1 MSKEQLA
8 KSYEIYAYTRGLN
21 SFIENDLAQSLKK
34 HEISL
39 PSFRT
44 LWILYFEKKM
54 TMTDLNYIAQTN
66 FSNAFRQVTKLKE
79 EGLIEIEI
87 EKDSRMKL
95 LTLTEAG
102 RQIVRNFI
110 EEHILQSDLQI
121 LKTIEKISQQDLSI
135 FIKVAS
141 QLSSE
146 LIGSPYTEWVIK
158 STKSLLEDTK

>member
-8 KSYEIYAYTRGLN
+8 KSYKVYAYTRGLN
-21 SFIENDLAQSLKK
+21 SYIENDLTQSLKK
-34 HEISL
+34 HEITL

-79 EGLIEIEI
+79 AGLIEIEN
-87 EKDSRMKL
+87 EKDSRNKL

-110 EEHILQSDLQI
+110 EEQILQSDLQI
-121 LKTIEKISQQDLSI
+121 TKLLDKIPQQDLTI

-146 LIGSPYTEWVIK
+146 LIGSAYTQWVTK
-158 STKSLLEDTK
+158 STNSLLEEKE